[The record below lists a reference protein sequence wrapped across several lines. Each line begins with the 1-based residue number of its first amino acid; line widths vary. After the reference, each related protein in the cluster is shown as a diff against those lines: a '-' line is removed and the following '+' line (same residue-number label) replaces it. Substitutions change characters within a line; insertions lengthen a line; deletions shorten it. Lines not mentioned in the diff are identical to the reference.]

1 MLVFCC
7 FHTVKLFF
15 SFRWPYLLIR
25 RFFANLVSGDSLFLY
40 IIRLKRDSQL
50 KTSLHSLKFAPTMER
65 KLYTHRSPSIGSWH
79 TLFNVILHSSYELQS
94 TPLLVMWSSSTMSL
108 QDLIARSN
116 VWIMVVV
123 FRTTT
128 KRVRN
133 WIMGVSWTVRVKLR
147 NRLIWWADLVIL
159 ITAQEEM

>member
-1 MLVFCC
+1 MVLAGGQNMLVFCC

-50 KTSLHSLKFAPTMER
+50 KTLTEI
-65 KLYTHRSPSIGSWH
+65 RSHQGKEVVH

>member
-1 MLVFCC
+1 MVLAGGQNMLVFCC

-25 RFFANLVSGDSLFLY
+25 RFFANLVSGDSLFLLY
-40 IIRLKRDSQL
+40 HQAKARQPTKNIITL
-50 KTSLHSLKFAPTMER
+50 TEI
-65 KLYTHRSPSIGSWH
+65 RSHHGKEVVR